1 MSSISATL
9 SRQSYEMAIHL
20 IASEVLNTSNIDQEI
35 LSMLSRLSS
44 DSSSEDED
52 EMMYLILLKQ
62 VLVNYTKSFIIF

>member
-20 IASEVLNTSNIDQEI
+20 IGTEILNASNSENNQEI
-35 LSMLSRLSS
+35 LNMMSRLSS

-52 EMMYLILLKQ
+52 EMLYLVLLKQ
-62 VLVNYTKSFIIF
+62 VLSQ